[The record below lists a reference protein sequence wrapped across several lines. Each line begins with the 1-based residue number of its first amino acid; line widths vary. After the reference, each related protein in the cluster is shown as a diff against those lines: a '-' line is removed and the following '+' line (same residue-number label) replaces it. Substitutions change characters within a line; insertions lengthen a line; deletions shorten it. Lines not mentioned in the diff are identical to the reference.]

1 MTFSYESAFAQ
12 REIEGY
18 ERLVHDAMLGDQTL
32 FTRGDGIE
40 RLWEVASPLIEHPPE
55 LQVYQPGSWGPAA
68 VEELIAPRRWH
79 LPEDGHH
86 H

>member
-1 MTFSYESAFAQ
+1 MSFDYDSAFA
-12 REIEGY
+12 RSELDGY

-40 RLWEVASPLIEHPPE
+40 RLWEVATPLLEKAPK
-55 LQVYQPGSWGPAA
+55 LQPYPAGSWGPES

-79 LPEDGHH
+79 LPES
-86 H
+86 